1 MAKKIIIL
9 IILLFSLVQGYSQVL
24 SDSLYNQIKDLSDS
38 AKVDKL
44 NSISWDYR
52 RDNIGDAIIIGRY
65 SLNLARKIGYQKGEA
80 QILNFIGVFYRKIDD
95 FRTASDY
102 FFNVLNYSDSLNLE
116 IEKGYALNN
125 IGQVLQLQDD
135 NEQALIYLKKSLK
148 LQTKNKHNEG
158 IAYAHLRLSETYY
171 NLNQFD
177 SVLHHAK
184 LASELFSELNYKE
197 HTMLALERSG
207 RAYEGLG
214 EIDKAINIYLYV
226 INSGELSDPSILKA
240 YQDLTQAYIS
250 YNKPDSAV
258 YYAKKG
264 LKIKETD
271 LDLLANIILAY
282 KNIGN
287 KDSTIHYAT
296 KTLGIQKKLALEE
309 RFRYTKYL
317 QIAYETQ
324 EKQDENIK
332 LKYQL
337 QITKLII
344 FSSIAIIILIS
355 FILRIIYNRR
365 KREKHLNIILQ
376 DNNTELNKLNISK
389 DKFFSILAHD
399 LKNPFNTLLGFSDL
413 LNTEIDELEPE
424 QIKDFAKRIN
434 DLANQTYDLLTNLLD
449 WSRIQSGKLVSNPSE
464 LSIQELL
471 DESEIL
477 LRPMAEQKEIDFIIR
492 NNADSHL
499 YADKEML
506 KTILRNLTTNA
517 FKFSH
522 AGGTVIIETEEQ
534 ADNVLFTVSDTGVGI
549 DPKQKANLFTLEKSI
564 STHGTAQE
572 KGTGLGLILCKEFV
586 DMHNGRIW
594 VESELNKGSIF
605 RFTIPKQKM
614 SN

>member
-1 MAKKIIIL
+1 MAERLLIFISLTFIL
-9 IILLFSLVQGYSQVL
+9 SQGYSQIL
-24 SDSLYNQIKDLSDS
+24 SDSLYNQIKDLPDS

-44 NSISWDYR
+44 NSFSWELR

-65 SLNLARKIGYQKGEA
+65 SLNLARQIGYAKGEA

-102 FFNVLNYSDSLNLE
+102 FFKVLNYSDSLNLKV
-116 IEKGYALNN
+116 EKGYALNN

-135 NEQALIYLKKSLK
+135 NQQALIYLHKSLK
-148 LQTKNKHNEG
+148 LQTNNKHKEG

-171 NLNQFD
+171 NLKQYD
-177 SVLHHAK
+177 SVLYHATIASK
-184 LASELFSELNYKE
+184 LFAELNYKE
-197 HTMLALERSG
+197 HTLLALERAG
-207 RAYEGLG
+207 RAYEGLNQI
-214 EIDKAINIYLYV
+214 EKAIDIYHYV

-282 KNIGN
+282 KMLDI
-287 KDSTIHYAT
+287 KDSTILYAT

-324 EKQDENIK
+324 EKQDENIE

-344 FSSIAIIILIS
+344 ASSIITIILTLAL
-355 FILRIIYNRR
+355 LRIIYDRR
-365 KREKHLNIILQ
+365 KREKQLNISLQ
-376 DNNTELNKLNISK
+376 SKNVELNKLNASK

-399 LKNPFNTLLGFSDL
+399 LKNPFNALLGLSDL
-413 LNTEIDELEPE
+413 LHSEIDDLDEE

-434 DLANQTYDLLTNLLD
+434 DLTNQTYGLLVNLLE
-449 WSRIQSGKLVSNPSE
+449 WSRIQLGTLEPSIE
-464 LSIQELL
+464 KINLFELL
-471 DESEIL
+471 EESDTL
-477 LRPMAEQKEIDFIIR
+477 LRPMAEQKGINFTLR
-492 NNADSHL
+492 NNVDCCL

-506 KTILRNLTTNA
+506 KTILRNLLTNA
-517 FKFSH
+517 LKFSN
-522 AGGTVIIETEEQ
+522 ANDKVIIETEDQEE
-534 ADNVLFTVSDTGVGI
+534 NILFSVTDTGVGI
-549 DPKQKANLFTLEKSI
+549 APDQKGNLFTLERSI
-564 STHGTAQE
+564 STEGTAQE
-572 KGTGLGLILCKEFV
+572 KGTGLGLILCKEFI
-586 DMHNGRIW
+586 DMHGGKIW
-594 VESELNKGSIF
+594 VESEVNRGSIF
-605 RFTIPKQKM
+605 RFTIPKQKL